1 MFDAPFP
8 VPALTPSAVLPAAA
22 PPVVEAPE
30 VRYAV
35 RYVLL
40 TEPSPGLLPRVLGP
54 LAKRD
59 LTPELF
65 RARRLGPAL
74 RVEVAVAVGEEL
86 IHRIEGDLRRV
97 VGVSRLE
104 VERGRLLA

>member
-1 MFDAPFP
+1 MFDAASP
-8 VPALTPSAVLPAAA
+8 VPVLAPALVSCEE
-22 PPVVEAPE
+22 VER
-30 VRYAV
+30 RYAV

-40 TEPSPGLLPRVLGP
+40 AEPSPGLLPRVLQP

-59 LTPELF
+59 VVPDLF

-74 RVEVAVAVGEEL
+74 RVEVAVEIEEDL
-86 IHRIEGDLRRV
+86 IHRIEGDLRRT

-104 VERGRLLA
+104 VERGRVLA

>member
-1 MFDAPFP
+1 MFDAA
-8 VPALTPSAVLPAAA
+8 VAALAPAPLLASEEE
-22 PPVVEAPE
+22 VER
-30 VRYAV
+30 RYAV

-40 TEPSPGLLPRVLGP
+40 VEPCPGILPRLLQP

-74 RVEVAVAVGEEL
+74 RVEVAVEVGEDL
-86 IHRIEGDLRRV
+86 IHRIEGDLRRT
-97 VGVSRLE
+97 VGVTRLE
-104 VERGRLLA
+104 VERGRFLG

>member
-1 MFDAPFP
+1 MFDAAVP
-8 VPALTPSAVLPAAA
+8 VPALAPASSD
-22 PPVVEAPE
+22 VEASA
-30 VRYAV
+30 RYAV

-40 TEPSPGLLPRVLGP
+40 AEPSPGLLPRVLGP

-59 LTPELF
+59 VTPDLF

-74 RVEVAVAVGEEL
+74 RVEVACEVGEDL

-97 VGVSRLE
+97 IGVSRLE